1 MKREKGRGVE
11 REEVR
16 SKAGKRE
23 EGEDREGRLQRRGA
37 HATRHSRAALP
48 PGSLRLP
55 GGAGAAGPQSPPTLP
70 GQRAQQGRP
79 CTLMRQSRSASHTIA
94 PSAQELTGLR
104 NDGVQLPG
112 DRPPQ
117 QRGLGLQV
125 PGAHRLAQARRRV
138 FHLGRRQPKGKGEP
152 DQKAKERR
160 GTCLCFCI

>member
-1 MKREKGRGVE
+1 MGRTCQPAQP
-11 REEVR
+11 R
-16 SKAGKRE
+16 S
-23 EGEDREGRLQRRGA
+23 
-37 HATRHSRAALP
+37 AA
-48 PGSLRLP
+48 PGSLRLF

-70 GQRAQQGRP
+70 GQRAQPGCP
-79 CTLMRQSRSASHTIA
+79 CTLMRRSRSASHTIA
-94 PSAQELTGLR
+94 PSVQELTGLR

-112 DRPPQ
+112 DRPPPQ

-125 PGAHRLAQARRRV
+125 PGAHRLVEARRRV

>member
-1 MKREKGRGVE
+1 ME

-16 SKAGKRE
+16 REAEKRE
-23 EGEDREGRLQRRGA
+23 EGEDREGRVQRWGA
-37 HATRHSRAALP
+37 HASRHSRAALP
-48 PGSLRLP
+48 PGSLRLF
-55 GGAGAAGPQSPPTLP
+55 GGAGAAGSPEPADTSRPT
-70 GQRAQQGRP
+70 RP
-79 CTLMRQSRSASHTIA
+79 TRVPLHANEGSRSASHTIA
-94 PSAQELTGLR
+94 PSVQELTGLR

-112 DRPPQ
+112 DRPPPQ

-125 PGAHRLAQARRRV
+125 PGAHRLVEARRRV